1 MWNLLVRYSDTNV
14 LKEPLVII
22 RSNDGTCNFIR
33 NFRASLPN
41 YARHM

>member
-1 MWNLLVRYSDTNV
+1 MPFSSEEWYKG

-22 RSNDGTCNFIR
+22 RSDDGTCNFIR

-41 YARHM
+41 YARHML